1 MPAGMPA
8 WRAESSL
15 HKENP
20 IEGGARLSSVTRAI
34 GLLFACCAFA
44 QAPTVGAIDF
54 YGLRSVSAERI
65 LAAARLKTGDPIPP
79 SKGELEDR
87 IAELPGV
94 VLARVEAVC
103 CEGAQ
108 AILFI
113 G

>member
-8 WRAESSL
+8 QPTESRRY
-15 HKENP
+15 KENP
-20 IEGGARLSSVTRAI
+20 LRRAVRLCSVMRSL

-103 CEGAQ
+103 CEGPQ
-108 AILFI
+108 AILF
-113 G
+113 